1 VNNFKRGKLH
11 NFPQMSTLNCQLK
24 MTDNSPLKNKSFAFA
39 VRIVNLYKYLSS
51 NKQEYVLSKQLLRC
65 GTAIG
70 ALVREAE
77 QAESK
82 ADFIHKLAIAL
93 KEANETEYWILLLRE
108 TDYLTPKESESI
120 LNDLKEL
127 LKLLTSIIKT
137 TKQKLNPKT

>member
-1 VNNFKRGKLH
+1 
-11 NFPQMSTLNCQLK
+11 M
-24 MTDNSPLKNKSFAFA
+24 SPLKDKSFAFA
-39 VRIVNLYKYLSS
+39 VRIVNLNKYLCS
-51 NKQEYVLSKQLLRC
+51 NKKEYTLSKQLLRS

-108 TDYLTPKESESI
+108 TDYLTTKESESI
-120 LNDLKEL
+120 LNDVIEL

-137 TKQKLNPKT
+137 SKQKIVDS